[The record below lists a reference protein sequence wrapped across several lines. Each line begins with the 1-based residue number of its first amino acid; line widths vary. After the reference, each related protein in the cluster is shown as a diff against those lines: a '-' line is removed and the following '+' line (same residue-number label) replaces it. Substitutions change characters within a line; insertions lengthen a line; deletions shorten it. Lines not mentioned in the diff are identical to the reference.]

1 MISDFVLQ
9 RQAVTRYVRDA
20 LQSAVDKQKEN
31 ADKRGRKHTVANTR
45 SHSRQENEGSCRPRD
60 IGDAYTLDIPTSL
73 RLHPTFYVGRLK
85 RYHPATIPESA
96 QPTEPGDLPD
106 VHVVPSI
113 HRYPVPDHGAAYQSA
128 VDHGLRASTSAAEQ
142 ESLDSAGEAPQ
153 SPYLPQEGSGAIV
166 PYTDARVGHRER
178 GHNKVWRR
186 EEDSRGQ
193 PCVQRSSGY
202 LQLCQQ
208 QEGSRHAGN
217 DRVLPPEEDTWEPR
231 ANLLHDVPDVVEA
244 YESKV
249 AATNITADQYAVSTN
264 ANEDGCLSDHV
275 NVIENDD
282 LSDHENENENET
294 DDLSD
299 HVYVIETDS
308 LGDHV
313 MSVVGRGP
321 AHDPQPSLP
330 LIRLSTTSPSSM
342 FPPGAD
348 TSCRLSN
355 FAAPAIRRR
364 FPVAAPLSPLAK
376 SPFSILALTDLFCV
390 RRLGC
395 VSATLRGG

>member
-31 ADKRGRKHTVANTR
+31 ADKRGERGLLSTTGIRDSAVTNLGASKLAPRFIRPFTVLK
-45 SHSRQENEGSCRPRD
+45 D

-217 DRVLPPEEDTWEPR
+217 ARVLPPEEDTWEPR

-294 DDLSD
+294 NDLSD

-313 MSVVGRGP
+313 MSVG
-321 AHDPQPSLP
+321 AS
-330 LIRLSTTSPSSM
+330 RLDSRP
-342 FPPGAD
+342 
-348 TSCRLSN
+348 
-355 FAAPAIRRR
+355 
-364 FPVAAPLSPLAK
+364 
-376 SPFSILALTDLFCV
+376 SIL
-390 RRLGC
+390 R
-395 VSATLRGG
+395 

>member
-31 ADKRGRKHTVANTR
+31 ADKRGERGLLSTTGIRDSAVTNLGASKLAPRFIRPFTVLK
-45 SHSRQENEGSCRPRD
+45 D

-85 RYHPATIPESA
+85 RYHPATIPEPA

-106 VHVVPSI
+106 
-113 HRYPVPDHGAAYQSA
+113 SA

-142 ESLDSAGEAPQ
+142 ESLDSAGEAAQ

-217 DRVLPPEEDTWEPR
+217 ARVLPPEEDTWEPR

-294 DDLSD
+294 ETDDLSD

-313 MSVVGRGP
+313 MSVG
-321 AHDPQPSLP
+321 AS
-330 LIRLSTTSPSSM
+330 RLDSRCERCRLTSACTCRSTRVPVHR
-342 FPPGAD
+342 AD
-348 TSCRLSN
+348 T
-355 FAAPAIRRR
+355 RRYR
-364 FPVAAPLSPLAK
+364 P
-376 SPFSILALTDLFCV
+376 SIL
-390 RRLGC
+390 R
-395 VSATLRGG
+395 